1 MVIATKHTLPNPT
14 FFKSKTHYFEQCIT
28 NKEIIMNSFQIL
40 GKENQ
45 PVSMS
50 TLDAQAAGF
59 WNPAN

>member
-1 MVIATKHTLPNPT
+1 
-14 FFKSKTHYFEQCIT
+14 
-28 NKEIIMNSFQIL
+28 MNSFQIL